1 MKANK
6 LLPLAIIFAKQK
18 DQASSQVRYESR
30 LRARPPNAIKMWL
43 KAFGRLTSPA
53 PQIMVAQ
60 EDINNTVGVGYQVT
74 PFSIGTPNLE
84 FLAQAFNR
92 I

>member
-1 MKANK
+1 
-6 LLPLAIIFAKQK
+6 
-18 DQASSQVRYESR
+18 
-30 LRARPPNAIKMWL
+30 
-43 KAFGRLTSPA
+43 
-53 PQIMVAQ
+53 MVAQ

-92 I
+92 ISIDLNRQKVACIHRLRLWLFYALGCRRWLKERT